1 MTVRV
6 YTRIMEGHSVLVY
19 SYWCN
24 PDMGFRF
31 HMLCEVGQPWYAE
44 AERKARDLAEQR
56 GCVIKQIELSDRP
69 WFVDALVKE
78 KEHARAHME

>member
-19 SYWCN
+19 IYWLSR
-24 PDMGFRF
+24 DMGLRF
-31 HMLCEVGQPWYAE
+31 HMLREVGQPWYAE
-44 AERKARDLAEQR
+44 AKAQDLAEQR

-78 KEHARAHME
+78 KHEQTHMA